1 MKNGLPKE
9 RTIYSN
15 YHLWETYTDEDV
27 KEQLM
32 ENGVDEE
39 DITDNM
45 IWEERYFLDSI
56 DWEDEKE
63 RLVNFFLNNGNKWML
78 FGEVGRWNGVFKAGT
93 LFETFDDFFYK
104 ATKDCDYIHFYDE
117 NGHLYLTC
125 SHHDGTCHYEIKE
138 VTDKG
143 IEYLEN
149 WEENWDDK
157 RTEEYVHTQIFNR
170 YSRLPRFAEK
180 VFGCKR
186 VEYQPITKTALIDN
200 LNNQARSFYCT

>member
-1 MKNGLPKE
+1 MKRLPKE
-9 RTIYSN
+9 RTIFNN
-15 YHLWETYTDEDV
+15 YNLWEVYPDEDI

-32 ENGVDEE
+32 ANGIYEE
-39 DITDNM
+39 DITDDM
-45 IWEERYFLDSI
+45 IWEERDFLSNL
-56 DWEDEKE
+56 DWEDEKA
-63 RLVNFFLNNGNKWML
+63 RLEDFFLNKGNKWML

-104 ATKDCDYIHFYDE
+104 ATKDCNYIHFYDE

-143 IEYLEN
+143 IDYLER
-149 WEENWDDK
+149 WEEDWDDK

-170 YSRLPRFAEK
+170 YSRLPRFAER
-180 VFGCKR
+180 VYGCKR
-186 VEYQPITKTALIDN
+186 IEYQPITKSALIDKIN
-200 LNNQARSFYCT
+200 KQARSFYCA